1 MTIKQWLLSTLVG
14 STCLISIAAVA
25 GPIENYSP
33 VTADRLNNPEPG
45 NWMLYRR
52 TYDGQGYSPLDQI
65 NTSNVKNLTPVWTF
79 STGVIEGH
87 EAPPIVNNGV
97 MFVATPMGQ
106 VIALN
111 AKTGDEY
118 WRYKR
123 QLPEDLFQLHPTS
136 RGVGLWQDKL
146 YLATTDDHVVALDA
160 KTGKVV
166 WDTKVQDYKKG
177 QYLTLMPLV
186 VDGKVIVGGSGG
198 EYGVR
203 GYVVAYDASSGKE
216 LWRTFT
222 IPGEGEPGHDTW
234 KGDDWK
240 SGGGSAWM
248 TGNYDKDTKTIYWG
262 VGNAAP
268 WPGDGHPG
276 DNLYTSSVLG
286 LDPDT
291 GKIKAFHQ
299 YHQNDSWDWDEVDA
313 PMLIDLKRDG
323 RTFKSLVHPGRDAIF
338 WVLERKPDSINYV
351 AGWPFVKTNVWKGIE
366 AETGRPIVDPE
377 HKPIMGKRVEFCPS
391 LWGGK
396 DWPSAAYS
404 QKTGLVYV
412 PANDNF
418 CGGFTGE
425 RVPLVP
431 GQLWLGTKPED
442 IGLTVAPGGDHF
454 GELQAWDPATGKK
467 VWSHNFP
474 KSQLFGSVTATAG
487 DLIFAG
493 GTNDRMFRAFD
504 AKTGEVLWEQKTNS
518 GIMGM
523 PMSYE
528 VDGTQYIAIQSG
540 WGVDA
545 QRIQDALA
553 GTHVSGFENNIPQG
567 GVVWVFAVKK

>member
-1 MTIKQWLLSTLVG
+1 MTIKQCLLSSAVAF
-14 STCLISIAAVA
+14 TCVIATAATA

-33 VTADRLNNPEPG
+33 VTASRLENPEPG

-79 STGVIEGH
+79 STGVVEGH

-123 QLPEDLFQLHPTS
+123 QLPDDLFQLHPTS

-160 KTGKVV
+160 KTGKVL

-198 EYGVR
+198 EFGVR
-203 GYVVAYDASSGKE
+203 GYVVAFDANDGKE

-234 KGDDWK
+234 QGDDWK

-268 WPGDGHPG
+268 WPGATHPG

-299 YHQNDSWDWDEVDA
+299 YHQNDSWDWDEVEA
-313 PMLIDLKRDG
+313 PMLIDMQRDG
-323 RTFKSLVHPGRDAIF
+323 RSFKSLVHPGRDAIL
-338 WVLERKPDSINYV
+338 WVLERQPNRINYV
-351 AGWPFVKTNVWKGIE
+351 AGWPFVHTDVWKGIE
-366 AETGRPIVDPE
+366 PETGQADRRSRPQAGDRQAGRVLSVAVGRQGLAVGGIQPE
-377 HKPIMGKRVEFCPS
+377 HQAGLRSRQREFLWRLHRREGAAQAGRALARNQARRHRADAAPRRRSFRRAAGMGSGDRQE
-391 LWGGK
+391 
-396 DWPSAAYS
+396 
-404 QKTGLVYV
+404 GLV
-412 PANDNF
+412 A
-418 CGGFTGE
+418 
-425 RVPLVP
+425 
-431 GQLWLGTKPED
+431 QLQDIAVVRLG
-442 IGLTVAPGGDHF
+442 
-454 GELQAWDPATGKK
+454 
-467 VWSHNFP
+467 
-474 KSQLFGSVTATAG
+474 
-487 DLIFAG
+487 
-493 GTNDRMFRAFD
+493 DRDR
-504 AKTGEVLWEQKTNS
+504 
-518 GIMGM
+518 
-523 PMSYE
+523 
-528 VDGTQYIAIQSG
+528 
-540 WGVDA
+540 
-545 QRIQDALA
+545 R
-553 GTHVSGFENNIPQG
+553 
-567 GVVWVFAVKK
+567 